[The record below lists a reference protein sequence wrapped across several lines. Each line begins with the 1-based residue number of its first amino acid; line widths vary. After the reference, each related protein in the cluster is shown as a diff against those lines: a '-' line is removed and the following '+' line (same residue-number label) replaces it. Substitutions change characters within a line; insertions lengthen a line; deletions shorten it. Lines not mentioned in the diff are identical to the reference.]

1 MIIAAMTAIGFAA
14 VLLALCILMPCLA
27 YAAWHGYRE
36 TPTPALGQC
45 CNEGFAQR
53 AGGACSRAAWIM
65 RIPDRCANVAVAMI
79 AVATAAPLSDN
90 AVSHCF
96 GALCRPGVPMT
107 AALSCPQCT
116 LTNTYQDGAKHVCA
130 DCGFEWP
137 AAPEGADAAQVV
149 RDSNGNLL
157 ADGDTVVVIKDL
169 KVKGAS
175 IPLKQGTVIKHIR
188 LVDGDAEHI
197 EGHSDK
203 IKGLVLKTCF
213 LRKA

>member
-1 MIIAAMTAIGFAA
+1 MTA
-14 VLLALCILMPCLA
+14 V
-27 YAAWHGYRE
+27 
-36 TPTPALGQC
+36 PA
-45 CNEGFAQR
+45 
-53 AGGACSRAAWIM
+53 
-65 RIPDRCANVAVAMI
+65 
-79 AVATAAPLSDN
+79 
-90 AVSHCF
+90 
-96 GALCRPGVPMT
+96 
-107 AALSCPQCT
+107 CPQCT
-116 LTNTYQDGAKHVCA
+116 LANTYLDGDQYVCA

-137 AAPEGADAAQVV
+137 ASGETLSGDVLVV

-157 ADGDTVVVIKDL
+157 ADGDTVVVVKDL
-169 KVKGAS
+169 KVKGSS